1 MNKSTL
7 FYAAVAVAV
16 IAILLA
22 VYYMVP
28 GVYHV
33 LATHDIN
40 NSQPK
45 HAIAFGAIAIVAILA
60 ALINRPKAAV
70 R

>member
-7 FYAAVAVAV
+7 FYAAIAIAV

-33 LATHDIN
+33 LATHDIT
-40 NSQPK
+40 STQPK
-45 HAIAFGAIAIVAILA
+45 HAIAFGAIAVVAILA

>member
-7 FYAAVAVAV
+7 FLGAVVIAV
-16 IAILLA
+16 IAIVVA
-22 VYYMVP
+22 IYYMVP

-40 NSQPK
+40 SAQPK
-45 HAIAFGAIAIVAILA
+45 HAIAFGAIAVIAILA
-60 ALINRPKAAV
+60 ALINRPKTSV

>member
-1 MNKSTL
+1 MNKTTL
-7 FYAAVAVAV
+7 FYGAVAIAV
-16 IAILLA
+16 IAVIIA

-40 NSQPK
+40 SPQPK
-45 HAIAFGAIAIVAILA
+45 HAVAFGAIAVVCILA
-60 ALINRPKAAV
+60 ALINRPKTAV

>member
-7 FYAAVAVAV
+7 FYGA
-16 IAILLA
+16 IAIAVLTLIIA

-40 NSQPK
+40 SPQPK

-60 ALINRPKAAV
+60 ALINRPRAIA

>member
-1 MNKSTL
+1 MKNPAL
-7 FYAAVAVAV
+7 FYGAVA
-16 IAILLA
+16 IAILTILIA

-40 NSQPK
+40 SPQPK
-45 HAIAFGAIAIVAILA
+45 HAIAFGAIAVVCILA
-60 ALINRPKAAV
+60 ALINRPKAIV

>member
-7 FYAAVAVAV
+7 FYGAIAIAV
-16 IAILLA
+16 IALLICI
-22 VYYMVP
+22 YYMVP

-40 NSQPK
+40 SSQPK
-45 HAIAFGAIAIVAILA
+45 HAIAFGAIAVVAILA
-60 ALINRPKAAV
+60 ALINRPKTAM

>member
-1 MNKSTL
+1 MKSPAL
-7 FYAAVAVAV
+7 FYGAIAVAVV
-16 IAILLA
+16 TIILT
-22 VYYMVP
+22 VYYLIP

-40 NSQPK
+40 SPQPK
-45 HAIAFGAIAIVAILA
+45 HAIAFAAVAVISILA
-60 ALINRPKAAV
+60 ALINRPKTAI

>member
-7 FYAAVAVAV
+7 FYGAVAIAV
-16 IAILLA
+16 IAVIIA
-22 VYYMVP
+22 IYYMVP

-40 NSQPK
+40 SPQPK
-45 HAIAFGAIAIVAILA
+45 HAVAFGAVAVVCILA
-60 ALINRPKAAV
+60 ALINRPRTAV

>member
-1 MNKSTL
+1 MNKTTL
-7 FYAAVAVAV
+7 FYGAVAIAV
-16 IAILLA
+16 IAVLIA

-40 NSQPK
+40 SPQPK
-45 HAIAFGAIAIVAILA
+45 HAVAFGAIAVVCILA
-60 ALINRPKAAV
+60 ALINRPKTAV